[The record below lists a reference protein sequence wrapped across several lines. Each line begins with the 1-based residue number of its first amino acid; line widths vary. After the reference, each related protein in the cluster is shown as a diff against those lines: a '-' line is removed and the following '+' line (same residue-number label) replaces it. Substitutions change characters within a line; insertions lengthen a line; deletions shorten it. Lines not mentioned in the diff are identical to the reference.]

1 MTTFKLLRS
10 LVCDFCWNKGLFTPS
25 SFQQAWIS
33 QTSYRDISIT
43 TSWDQIQASAASGC
57 NWCKLL
63 LSTKT
68 EATLQDSVQYI
79 VGFRVDSGR
88 NAATPKGA
96 QTLKL
101 VVDGT
106 PHSVYFVFTDRGE

>member
-1 MTTFKLLRS
+1 MTIFKLLRS

-68 EATLQDSVQYI
+68 EAILQDSVQYI